1 MNKNPAKVRRIHYA
15 IRAICCFILAV
26 CAFVAITQIDY
37 SAIFDEISSMGYE
50 PSSELDDIVAD
61 LRLTEK
67 GMRIF
72 KATRAELQ
80 EAEDFNKNCPNA
92 DGNYYVLG
100 CYNDG
105 HVYIYN
111 IKHKDLPGIRQST
124 LAHEL
129 LHAVWSRMSA
139 HERDE
144 LKSSLDAVYSSNE
157 DVAEHLKLYDEDSF
171 YDELHSIAGT
181 QVDQSQMSPLLAS
194 HYAKYF
200 EKQSK
205 VYAFFADYSNR
216 FKAIKARVA
225 ELEESIAAK
234 KAEYEEVLRAYEAD
248 FAKLTQDVEDHTARV
263 YSSTYDPP
271 EKAREVADELT
282 RRQAEMRVRY
292 NDIIER
298 VNEINREVN
307 EYNANIL
314 RNKEYQKVM
323 NSHAKPS
330 GEAE

>member
-26 CAFVAITQIDY
+26 CVFVAITQIDY

-80 EAEDFNKNCPNA
+80 EAKDFNKNCPNA

-157 DVAEHLKLYDEDSF
+157 DVAEHLKLYDEESF

-205 VYAFFADYSNR
+205 VYTFFADYSNR
-216 FKAIKARVA
+216 FKAIKARIA
-225 ELEESIAAK
+225 ELEESITAK

-248 FAKLTQDVEDHTARV
+248 NAKLTQDIEDYKARAN
-263 YSSTYDPP
+263 SGTFDPP
-271 EKAREVADELT
+271 ERAREVADEILK
-282 RRQAEMRVRY
+282 RQAEMRVRY
-292 NDIIER
+292 NEIIER
-298 VNEINREVN
+298 VNEINKEVN
-307 EYNANIL
+307 EYNSNIL